1 MSVSVCFRR
10 NGKPKGLAYI
20 EYHSEKSASEAV
32 MKLDQTELRG
42 FKINVALSAP
52 PPKPQPSHGAVS
64 AASTLGTGRRAQTT
78 RG

>member
-1 MSVSVCFRR
+1 
-10 NGKPKGLAYI
+10 
-20 EYHSEKSASEAV
+20 